1 MCAIGSETWGLVA
14 YLEGVNSPDV
24 SQEATALQP
33 GSAGVSDNSDFK
45 TVMTWRGIGEDRL
58 EQVRVAVTGNRVKAY
73 GRIVAA
79 ATADREAFSASYDL
93 VTNDAGVTKRLS
105 LHLVRAGGDAQ
116 ISITRD
122 GEDTWL
128 VQSARGMERNDFGG
142 AHDVDLALSPFFNAL
157 PIRRLGLGKPA
168 AAPVAVPVA
177 YLYLPTGEVKS
188 ATLQYTP
195 GDDGVGVVSPVA
207 DTTLTVDDNGF
218 VINYPGLAERV

>member
-1 MCAIGSETWGLVA
+1 M
-14 YLEGVNSPDV
+14 
-24 SQEATALQP
+24 
-33 GSAGVSDNSDFK
+33 
-45 TVMTWRGIGEDRL
+45 MTWRGIGEDRL
-58 EQVRVAVTGNRVKAY
+58 EQVRVAVSGNRVKAY

-122 GEDTWL
+122 NEDTWL
-128 VQSARGMERNDFGG
+128 VQTARGMERSDFGG
-142 AHDVDLALSPFFNAL
+142 AQDVDLALSPFFNAL

-168 AAPVAVPVA
+168 ATPVAVPVA
-177 YLYLPTGEVKS
+177 YLYLPTGEVKP

-195 GDDGVGVVSPVA
+195 GDGGIGVVSPVA